1 MVQFCKLQSS
11 ALSLVLMA
19 DSLDKD
25 LESVFQTKWKYFLQ
39 QTRTN
44 IYWIQLNKTVLLEIL
59 PTFSNII

>member
-11 ALSLVLMA
+11 ALALVLMA

-59 PTFSNII
+59 PTFSKII